1 MVQGFGGRVRFVE
14 EDYGQSALAKRL
26 GVTRYPAVFVN
37 DVLVATPNDF
47 GFYGTDDAHEG
58 GRYAPI
64 MRAEGQQ
71 RFRSDLDRML
81 KLTLA
86 GDTRGARAIAA
97 PAADAGV
104 TQLPSLHV
112 NTLAG
117 ESLALTSLRDR
128 VVVVEFWASWCP
140 PCRSTLRWLGELR
153 ARYGD
158 RLAVVA
164 FAVESPEPAV
174 KKLTDELG
182 IPVTWVVATPQ
193 AARAFGDVSAVP
205 TLHLFARGGA
215 AAGSFYG
222 ATPDLHERVEASLA
236 KLVR

>member
-1 MVQGFGGRVRFVE
+1 MQRFGGRVRFVE
-14 EDYGQSALAKRL
+14 ENYGESELARRL

-47 GFYGTDDAHEG
+47 GFYGPDDTHEG

-64 MRAEGQQ
+64 KSAQGQDKFRA
-71 RFRSDLDRML
+71 DLERML
-81 KLTLA
+81 TLTLD
-86 GDTRGARAIAA
+86 GDTRAARAIAA
-97 PAADAGV
+97 PAADAAV

-117 ESLALTSLRDR
+117 QSLALASLRDR
-128 VVVVEFWASWCP
+128 VVVVEFWATWCP
-140 PCRSTLRWLGELR
+140 PCRGTLRWLGELR

-158 RLAVVA
+158 KLAVVA

-182 IPVTWVVATPQ
+182 IPVTWVIATPQ
-193 AARAFGDVSAVP
+193 SARAFGDVSAVP
-205 TLHLFARGGA
+205 TLHLFGPGGA
-215 AAGSFYG
+215 HAGSFYG
-222 ATPDLHERVEASLA
+222 ATPDLHQRVEARIA
-236 KLVR
+236 TLVR

>member
-1 MVQGFGGRVRFVE
+1 MQQFGGRVRFVE
-14 EDYGQSALAKRL
+14 ENYGESELAKRL
-26 GVTRYPAVFVN
+26 GVTRYPAVFVG

-47 GFYGTDDAHEG
+47 GFYGADDAHEG

-64 MRAEGQQ
+64 HGAAGQD
-71 RFRSDLDRML
+71 RFRADLARML
-81 KLTLA
+81 ELTLA

-97 PAADAGV
+97 PAGDAAAAR
-104 TQLPSLHV
+104 LPALHV
-112 NTLAG
+112 QTLDG
-117 ESLALTSLRDR
+117 EPLSLAALRDR
-128 VVVVEFWASWCP
+128 VVVVEFWATWCP

-153 ARYGD
+153 ARHGD

-174 KKLTDELG
+174 RKLTGELG
-182 IPVTWVVATPQ
+182 IPVTWVIATPQ

-205 TLHLFARGGA
+205 TLHLFGPGGA

-222 ATPDLHERVEASLA
+222 ATPDLHERVEARIATL
-236 KLVR
+236 LR